1 MGQISNKGY
10 ERNRT
15 KHSGDFGAPLSNYD
29 GDIIRVEEGIQATIV
44 GIQPTTMS
52 IYIHIYIRIYLIGA
66 CMLPCTHPA
75 TTCGKGVDNFLDR
88 RTTTNWGD

>member
-29 GDIIRVEEGIQATIV
+29 GGIIRVEEGIQATIV

-52 IYIHIYIRIYLIGA
+52 IIYIYIYIGA
-66 CMLPCTHPA
+66 CMLPCNKPA